1 MQTIIRQRTGL
12 FRPLLPTTN
21 RLDLAILRAQWHI
34 SIIAGTVDS
43 LPRLSSNDCQRRRG
57 QRQVIG
63 IGIIISSSSDRIVR
77 YSITVDT
84 AAFVAAAMIGTLD
97 SSSILAGDVGV
108 IVSFFVDIV
117 HYYTRVFSLG
127 SLSLDRS
134 CVRSFDRFVCLWV
147 FRTER

>member
-1 MQTIIRQRTGL
+1 VEGLINNLGNPWEMQTIIRQRTGL

-43 LPRLSSNDCQRRRG
+43 LPRLSSNDCQRRG

-63 IGIIISSSSDRIVR
+63 IIIISSSDRIVR

-108 IVSFFVDIV
+108 IVSFFADCDVDV
-117 HYYTRVFSLG
+117 DNDSSY
-127 SLSLDRS
+127 
-134 CVRSFDRFVCLWV
+134 
-147 FRTER
+147 